1 MTKIRLSQLF
11 EMAADADA
19 PVIDITNS
27 VLDRLTHPP
36 KRLINHQKVL
46 AWLSGLST
54 AAAAAMLA
62 FAVWFSQHQTQPFE
76 ELLYFVGWA
85 VL

>member
-1 MTKIRLSQLF
+1 MTKIRLSHLF
-11 EMAADADA
+11 EMAAGADA
-19 PVIDITNS
+19 PAIDITNS
-27 VLDRLTHPP
+27 VLDRLAHQP
-36 KRLINHQKVL
+36 KRFTGHQKVL

-62 FAVWFSQHQTQPFE
+62 FAVWFSQHQSQPFE